1 MNRQEKR
8 RLNRTKTRLPSNLGN
23 AVELEIKNYFEEER
37 KKAGV
42 QFIAVALET
51 LHDEFGFGDVR
62 LQRFADRL
70 ILKLEAINAGYASYK
85 DLIENLNIKEK

>member
-8 RLNRTKTRLPSNLGN
+8 RLERTKARLPNNLGN
-23 AVELEIKNYFEEER
+23 AVELEIKNYFQEER
-37 KKAGV
+37 KKEGT

-70 ILKLEAINAGYASYK
+70 IVKLEAINSGYASYG
-85 DLIENLNIKEK
+85 DLMENLNIKEK